1 MTKIIK
7 QIWKKRKNIFTL
19 KKEYQ
24 VKMILRGYMKLKNK
38 KTKKIQELNSDK
50 ELTELKKTIFD
61 EAVNVRLDYE
71 QNPNEDSGSLII
83 IHQNSEYLEEE

>member
-1 MTKIIK
+1 MSED
-7 QIWKKRKNIFTL
+7 KKF
-19 KKEYQ
+19 E
-24 VKMILRGYMKLKNK
+24 
-38 KTKKIQELNSDK
+38 ELVNSDK
-50 ELTELKKTIFD
+50 EINELKKTIFD

>member
-1 MTKIIK
+1 
-7 QIWKKRKNIFTL
+7 
-19 KKEYQ
+19 
-24 VKMILRGYMKLKNK
+24 MKLKNK
-38 KTKKIQELNSDK
+38 KTKNKQELNSDK
-50 ELTELKKTIFD
+50 ELTKLKKTIFD

>member
-1 MTKIIK
+1 MSTLDKD
-7 QIWKKRKNIFTL
+7 KKF
-19 KKEYQ
+19 E
-24 VKMILRGYMKLKNK
+24 
-38 KTKKIQELNSDK
+38 ELVNSDK